1 MLLQAELRDD
11 SSQITHTQI
20 LNPIGSGLFET
31 PFGIKKNR
39 KKDTGEDLFTGYKFP
54 STLGVKHSNSTE
66 YNKKN

>member
-1 MLLQAELRDD
+1 MIQVKSLILKSLTLLEVGSLRLLLV
-11 SSQITHTQI
+11 S
-20 LNPIGSGLFET
+20 
-31 PFGIKKNR
+31 KNR